1 MAKFEIMIRNLENE
15 EKNRTIE
22 CDECLVIGIT
32 DENEKIDGE
41 TMMCSSVDHMSTVMA
56 NTGMLRAAARMT
68 IAKWDGLQ
76 DVKREKMSE
85 IFNNPEMIGKA
96 MAMAVPVTDL

>member
-1 MAKFEIMIRNLENE
+1 MAKLEIMIHNLENE
-15 EKNRTIE
+15 EENRTIE
-22 CDECLVIGIT
+22 CDECLVMGIT
-32 DENEKIDGE
+32 DEGEKIGGE
-41 TMMCSSVDHMSTVMA
+41 TMVCSSIDHMSTVMA
-56 NTGMLRAAARMT
+56 NTGALRAAARMAV
-68 IAKWDGLQ
+68 AKWDGMQ

>member
-1 MAKFEIMIRNLENE
+1 MAKFEIMIRSLENE
-15 EKNRTIE
+15 EENRTIE

-32 DENEKIDGE
+32 DEDEKIDGE
-41 TMMCSSVDHMSTVMA
+41 AMVCSSIDHMSTVMSS
-56 NTGMLRAAARMT
+56 TGALRAAARMAV
-68 IAKWDGLQ
+68 AKWDGMQ

-96 MAMAVPVTDL
+96 VAMAVPVTDL